1 MIDRPDADEQ
11 RDADHLAHLKT
22 KPGRRHGQSGSVR
35 LSQLLASWL
44 GAFVGIGVL
53 ALIVEGLPSLQL
65 LVIGSFGASA
75 VLLFGAPKAPFSQP
89 RNLIGGHL
97 VSAIIGV
104 LCYRYLPNLEIL
116 QEAAAVASAIALMQV
131 TRTMHPPG
139 GATAL
144 IAVIGGSSVHAMG
157 WGYVFIV
164 LFGAGIMLLVAL
176 ISNNLYEAGSYP
188 QHWD

>member
-1 MIDRPDADEQ
+1 MNDRRKADEQ
-11 RDADHLAHLKT
+11 ADADHLAHLKT
-22 KPGRRHGQSGSVR
+22 KPVRRHGQSR
-35 LSQLLASWL
+35 PLRPQQLFASWI

-97 VSAIIGV
+97 TSAVVGV
-104 LCYRYLPNLEIL
+104 LCYQYLPNFQIL
-116 QEAAAVASAIALMQV
+116 QEAVAVASAIALMQV

-157 WGYVFIV
+157 WGYVFV
-164 LFGAGIMLLVAL
+164 VVFGAGIMLLVAL